1 LKTIQTFLQL
11 NMFETIIN
19 QYKSIPNW
27 QISIEIIVFIFGIL
41 SVYFAKKENILVYPT
56 GIIATVFS
64 IYIMYHAKYF
74 ADMSI
79 NIYYSIMSIYG
90 WYQWKKITN
99 GETLSISR
107 TNTKEK
113 FIGVIL
119 FIITAIVCVSIYHF
133 FDYKLQTNNYL
144 DIFTTALFF
153 TAMWYMARKKIENW
167 TLWIIGDAIC
177 VYIFFD
183 RQLYIIAIQY
193 IIFTILAISAYL
205 EWKKYLAK

>member
-1 LKTIQTFLQL
+1 MKTIQTFLQL

>member
-1 LKTIQTFLQL
+1 
-11 NMFETIIN
+11 MYETIIH

-27 QISIEIIVFIFGIL
+27 QIGIEIVVFIFGIL

-56 GIIATVFS
+56 GIICTILSV
-64 IYIMYHAKYF
+64 YIMFHANYY

-90 WYQWKKITN
+90 WYKWKKIKN
-99 GETLSISR
+99 GEALSISK

-113 FIGVIL
+113 IIGIFL
-119 FIITAIVCVSIYHF
+119 FIITAVICVFIYNF
-133 FDYKLQTNNYL
+133 FEYTLQVNNYL
-144 DIFTTALFF
+144 DIFTTSLFF
-153 TAMWYMARKKIENW
+153 TAMWYMTIKKIENW
-167 TLWIIGDAIC
+167 ILWIVGNTFAI
-177 VYIFFD
+177 YIFFD

-193 IIFTILAISAYL
+193 IIFTILAVLAYI

>member
-1 LKTIQTFLQL
+1 MILTFLQL

-56 GIIATVFS
+56 GIIATIFS

-79 NIYYSIMSIYG
+79 NIYYSVMSIYG
-90 WYQWKKITN
+90 WYEWKKVTN
-99 GETLSISR
+99 GTTLSISR
-107 TNTKEK
+107 TTSKEK
-113 FIGVIL
+113 IIGIIL
-119 FIITAIVCVSIYHF
+119 FVITAIICVFIYQF

-193 IIFTILAISAYL
+193 IIFTILAISAYM

>member
-1 LKTIQTFLQL
+1 
-11 NMFETIIN
+11 MFETIIH

-27 QISIEIIVFIFGIL
+27 QIGIEIIIFIFGVL

-56 GIIATVFS
+56 GIICTILSV
-64 IYIMYHAKYF
+64 YIMYNAKYY

-79 NIYYSIMSIYG
+79 NIYYSIMSVYG
-90 WYQWKKITN
+90 WFQWKKITN
-99 GETLSISR
+99 GEVLSISR
-107 TNTKEK
+107 TSEREK
-113 FIGVIL
+113 IIGLGL
-119 FIITAIVCVSIYHF
+119 FLITGLICVLIYTF
-133 FDYKLQTNNYL
+133 FDYKLQLNNYL
-144 DIFTTALFF
+144 DVFTTSLFF

-167 TLWIIGDAIC
+167 TLWIVGNTFA

-193 IIFTILAISAYL
+193 IIFTILAISAYI